1 MPGPTTRTDTGRT
14 TAPGGGPRT
23 GRATTWRRTG
33 TLTLALGCAAAVL
46 VLAACSASGDDRGD
60 QTAADRPAGVE
71 GEAGDTED
79 LDVSQDAWSND
90 ERDGGG
96 AGAGF
101 DDAEP
106 DEATEDADRDVTVE
120 NLDGTPVQT
129 VSARTGRR
137 VVRTARLELDVEDA
151 GLAADRIATIA
162 ADAGGFIAETDLE
175 READGTV
182 RGSMTLRVP
191 STALFATVEELDAL
205 AVAVPVRRI
214 DERDVTSESTDLRA
228 RLTNLTAYEIELRA
242 LLSDVRE
249 TTTRPEDL
257 LTVFERIRSVRAEI
271 DQAEARLA
279 VLDDQVALST
289 ISVSLRPATSA
300 VPVVDPTWAPSETVR
315 EALTTT
321 ARALSGIA
329 DVAIRLTLTV
339 LPISLLLGAPVIVAA
354 AVWRRVRGARPTPA
368 PAGPVT

>member
-1 MPGPTTRTDTGRT
+1 
-14 TAPGGGPRT
+14 
-23 GRATTWRRTG
+23 
-33 TLTLALGCAAAVL
+33 
-46 VLAACSASGDDRGD
+46 
-60 QTAADRPAGVE
+60 
-71 GEAGDTED
+71 
-79 LDVSQDAWSND
+79 
-90 ERDGGG
+90 
-96 AGAGF
+96 
-101 DDAEP
+101 
-106 DEATEDADRDVTVE
+106 
-120 NLDGTPVQT
+120 
-129 VSARTGRR
+129 
-137 VVRTARLELDVEDA
+137 
-151 GLAADRIATIA
+151 
-162 ADAGGFIAETDLE
+162 
-175 READGTV
+175 
-182 RGSMTLRVP
+182 VP
-191 STALFATVEELDAL
+191 SAALFATVEELDAL

>member
-1 MPGPTTRTDTGRT
+1 MPEQTTRTDTGRT
-14 TAPGGGPRT
+14 TASGGGPRT
-23 GRATTWRRTG
+23 GRATTWRRTR
-33 TLTLALGCAAAVL
+33 TLTLALGGTAAVL
-46 VLAACSASGDDRGD
+46 VLAACSGSGDDRDD
-60 QTAADRPAGVE
+60 QTAADS
-71 GEAGDTED
+71 GEAVDTED
-79 LDVSQDAWSND
+79 RDVSDDAWSND
-90 ERDGGG
+90 ERGEGG

-101 DDAEP
+101 DADGP
-106 DEATEDADRDVTVE
+106 EATSEDAGQDVTVGDS
-120 NLDGTPVQT
+120 DGTPVRT
-129 VSARTGRR
+129 VSARIGRR

-151 GLAADRIATIA
+151 GLAADRVATIA

-191 STALFATVEELDAL
+191 SAALFATVEELDAL

-271 DQAEARLA
+271 DQVEARLA

-339 LPISLLLGAPVIVAA
+339 LPVSLLLGAPAIVAVV
-354 AVWRRVRGARPTPA
+354 VWRRVRGARPTPT